1 MDCWGGPHHLQ
12 GSQDSRKP
20 LGGDSKAASWKVIVC
35 HHWVHNLFMCM
46 WENIPQ
52 LEGWI
57 CNYRTDNAVKNHW
70 NSTIKRKLEMGF
82 YPGEAV
88 LPNDAEELLARA
100 TKDVQVGHLS
110 ILLNLTVRM
119 NVSCFRLVLF
129 TFGNFFPPA
138 ARNNSCVPFERRPQ
152 WCRTTNHH
160 VSSKRKSKPQEW
172 LRPNYRRNKLSQLGG
187 GQLWLS
193 LSCRPCPER
202 SAWPG
207 GRGMYL
213 QQMWLQLWIWVSGKT
228 VFFWYQDIDGW
239 CNLAAFDLPE
249 DSPSPERHQFRLE
262 GSTLQELSKGSKG
275 ELIPISPG
283 GVTSPSILH
292 HRSRR
297 RITLSPDVYNSMTP
311 KSTPVKILPFSPSQV
326 RYWFLWLC
334 LPLVL
339 DLTNSIRALSVP
351 QHVDKAGQSRLRESI
366 SHVDT
371 SVQSEGHCY
380 DATAAGQDPSHS
392 EGKLNVSNYVFF
404 LLQAPSHIQFSV

>member
-1 MDCWGGPHHLQ
+1 MPAKMCRWAVYPYCWIWQQERML
-12 GSQDSRKP
+12 D
-20 LGGDSKAASWKVIVC
+20 LTIV
-35 HHWVHNLFMCM
+35 HIW
-46 WENIPQ
+46 Q
-52 LEGWI
+52 L
-57 CNYRTDNAVKNHW
+57 
-70 NSTIKRKLEMGF
+70 S
-82 YPGEAV
+82 
-88 LPNDAEELLARA
+88 
-100 TKDVQVGHLS
+100 S
-110 ILLNLTVRM
+110 
-119 NVSCFRLVLF
+119 
-129 TFGNFFPPA
+129 PA
-138 ARNNSCVPFERRPQ
+138 ARDNSCGPYERRPQ
-152 WCRTTNHH
+152 WCRTINHH
-160 VSSKRKSKPQEW
+160 VFSKRKSKPQEW
-172 LRPNYRRNKLSQLGG
+172 RRLNYGRNKLSQLGG

-193 LSCRPCPER
+193 LSCWPCSER
-202 SAWPG
+202 STWPG

-213 QQMWLQLWIWVSGKT
+213 QQPTATICSRCGSSSGSGVRGKT

-326 RYWFLWLC
+326 HYWFLWLC
-334 LPLVL
+334 LPHVL
-339 DLTNSIRALSVP
+339 HPTNSTHALSVP

-366 SHVDT
+366 SHINT

-380 DATAAGQDPSHS
+380 DASAAGQDPSHS
-392 EGKLNVSNYVFF
+392 EGKLHVSSYDITG
-404 LLQAPSHIQFSV
+404 SFSNPV